1 MMNNRFVL
9 DTNIIISALLMPK
22 SITRQA
28 FEQALRTG
36 KILQSTA
43 TIAELYTVIGRKKF
57 DKYLTEKERQDFI
70 QEASNSG
77 RNYHSD
83 ACCDPMP

>member
-1 MMNNRFVL
+1 MMNNHFVL

-43 TIAELYTVIGRKKF
+43 TIAEYLLVLNPFGNIPIITVPVFLSKI
-57 DKYLTEKERQDFI
+57 
-70 QEASNSG
+70 
-77 RNYHSD
+77 
-83 ACCDPMP
+83 